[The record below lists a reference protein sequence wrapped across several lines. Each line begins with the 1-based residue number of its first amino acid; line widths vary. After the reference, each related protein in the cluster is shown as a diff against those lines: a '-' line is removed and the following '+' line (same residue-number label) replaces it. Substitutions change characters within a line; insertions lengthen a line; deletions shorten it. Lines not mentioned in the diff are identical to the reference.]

1 MDWACTFDLMPRS
14 LFTKSYRIFREELV
28 KAREAAGVSQ
38 EELAKRIG
46 WDRTF
51 ISKVENGVRRLDV
64 VELLAICDALGI
76 NATEFVAK
84 LQRNFGR

>member
-1 MDWACTFDLMPRS
+1 MPRS
-14 LFTKSYRIFREELV
+14 LFTKSYRIFRQELV

-51 ISKVENGVRRLDV
+51 ISKVENGIRRLDV
-64 VELLAICDALGI
+64 VELVAICNALGLD
-76 NATEFVAK
+76 AKEFVGK
-84 LQRNFGR
+84 IQRKFGR